1 MARRQ
6 TGAGKR
12 QRRQKARHDRRV
24 SARLLAI
31 AALAV
36 LLAAASVVVAMTS
49 NGDRRI
55 AERPA
60 SARLTLDAV
69 PVPRPVPPRAAVP
82 EAPVREDALPV
93 TGQAGGKAA
102 GVPIP
107 AWQANAVAVSPR
119 PGSPLI
125 AIVLDDMGLDLR
137 RSARAMALP
146 APLTLSFL
154 SYAENLPAQT
164 GAARAAGHELL
175 VHVPMQPHDSA
186 VDTGPHALEVGL
198 AAPEIVRRVA
208 WAIDRVP
215 GAVGINN
222 HMGSRFTEDVAGM
235 RAVLGSLSARGL
247 LFLDSRTS
255 AATVVPQ
262 LAHEFELPVLRR
274 DVFLDHD
281 PSTAAIQA
289 ALAGTEEAARR
300 HGHAIAIGHPRDETL
315 AALADWL
322 PGLAARGFALVPVS
336 ALAARRLTM
345 GQLAD

>member
-31 AALAV
+31 AALTV
-36 LLAAASVVVAMTS
+36 LLAAVSVVVAMTS
-49 NGDRRI
+49 DGGHRV
-55 AERPA
+55 AEPPA
-60 SARLTLDAV
+60 AARLTLDAA
-69 PVPRPVPPRAAVP
+69 PVPRPAPPRAAVP
-82 EAPVREDALPV
+82 EAPVREDGPHD
-93 TGQAGGKAA
+93 TGQAGREAA
-102 GVPIP
+102 RPPVP
-107 AWQANAVAVSPR
+107 AWQANAVAVSP
-119 PGSPLI
+119 PAGSPLI

-137 RSARAMALP
+137 RSARAIALP
-146 APLTLSFL
+146 PPLTLSFL
-154 SYAENLPAQT
+154 SYADGLPAQT
-164 GAARAAGHELL
+164 AAARAAGHELL
-175 VHVPMQPHDSA
+175 VHVPMQPHDTA
-186 VDTGPHALEVGL
+186 VSTGPHALEVGL

-235 RAVLGSLSARGL
+235 RTVLGSLAARGL

-255 AATVVPQ
+255 AATAVPQ

-289 ALAGTEEAARR
+289 ALVGTEEAARR
-300 HGHAIAIGHPRDETL
+300 HGHAVAIGHPRDATL

-336 ALAARRLTM
+336 ALAARRMTI
-345 GQLAD
+345 GQMAD